1 MNVDAEF
8 WKTILDYLYDGVY
21 VVNRD
26 RTITYWNRGA
36 ERISG
41 LTGDETVGTQCWENV
56 RAYLD
61 ELERSR
67 SSSVPSPRTDF
78 GGDGLYHEEQVVVRH
93 KEGHRIPVMTRMAVI
108 RDVDETITGA
118 VVLFSDNRAMTEARV
133 KIGQLE
139 KMALLDP
146 LTQLGNRQYARAQ
159 LQRSLDELR
168 RYSWPFG
175 VLIVSLADFSKLSET
190 HGVEVGEQAL
200 KTVAKT
206 IGANVRSSDTIA
218 RWGTDELLVILLNMA
233 DSHLL
238 PVATK
243 LCGLVSESTVTIGT
257 ELQPLTVSIAA
268 TMGDPSDTVAS
279 IIEREERVIAHAR
292 AEGGNRVTVALS
304 PQPNSTE
311 PSEE

>member
-21 VVNRD
+21 VVDRD

-41 LTGDETVGTQCWENV
+41 LTGDETVGTPCWENV

-61 ELERSR
+61 GLERGR
-67 SSSVPSPRTDF
+67 SAPAGSPSTDF
-78 GGDGLYHEEQVVVRH
+78 AGDGLYHEEEVVVRH
-93 KEGHRIPVMTRMAVI
+93 KEGHRIPVMIRIAVI
-108 RDVDETITGA
+108 RDLDETISGA
-118 VVLFSDNRAMTEARV
+118 VILFSDNRMMTEARL

-175 VLIVSLADFSKLSET
+175 VLLVSLDDFSEMAQA
-190 HGVEVGEQAL
+190 HGVDVGEQAL

-206 IGANVRSSDTIA
+206 IAANVRSSDTIA

-238 PVATK
+238 PVASK
-243 LCGLVSESTVTIGT
+243 LCGLVSESTVAIGM
-257 ELQPLTVSIAA
+257 EPRPLTVSIAA
-268 TMGDPSDTVAS
+268 TLGDPSDTVAS
-279 IIEREERVIAHAR
+279 IIERGERVIDHAR
-292 AEGGNRVTVALS
+292 AQGGNRVILALG
-304 PQPNSTE
+304 PPAGSTE
-311 PSEE
+311 VPS